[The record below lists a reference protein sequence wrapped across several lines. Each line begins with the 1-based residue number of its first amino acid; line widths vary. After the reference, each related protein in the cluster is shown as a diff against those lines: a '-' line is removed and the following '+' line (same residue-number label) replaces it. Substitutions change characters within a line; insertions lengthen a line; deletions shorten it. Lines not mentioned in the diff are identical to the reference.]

1 MTQQE
6 QAAMYIEAYA
16 NIQRVEKAQDRDKE
30 IENQKMVLKA
40 KLEALGIVVEN
51 IDIQ

>member
-1 MTQQE
+1 ME

-16 NIQRVEKAQDRDKE
+16 NIQRLEKARDRDKE

-40 KLEALGIVVEN
+40 QLEALGIVVED